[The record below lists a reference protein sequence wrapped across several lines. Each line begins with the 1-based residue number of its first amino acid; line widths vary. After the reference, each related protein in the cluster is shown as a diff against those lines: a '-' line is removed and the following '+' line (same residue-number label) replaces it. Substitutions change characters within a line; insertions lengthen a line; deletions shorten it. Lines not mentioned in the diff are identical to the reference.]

1 MARFRRI
8 DAGAGLFHARSSGF
22 WTSRGKKITVFSLHI
37 SVFSVLNQYISF
49 GLKEQSL
56 STTSCLIL
64 DIGSGTQDVL
74 LYQEGLELENCPKFI
89 LPSPARAVGAR
100 IRELT
105 AAGKNIHLYGRNMG
119 GGFWRALKAHQDAG
133 LKVSADPE
141 AALALGDD
149 LDQVRGH
156 GIDITSVP
164 SLDASQV
171 LLTDFDPGFW
181 RGLLQHAGLPQP
193 DLILACVQ
201 DHGFHPGKSNR
212 ISRFAYW
219 ERFMNE
225 DGGDVLRLLYAEPP
239 EEMTRLACL
248 RHAIGVG
255 MVADTGA
262 AALLGALFDPDVER
276 SAATEGVLVLNV
288 GNSHTIAFL
297 VLGNRVMGV
306 YEHHTGYLD
315 QTKLLDH
322 LARFRRGELGNA
334 EVFDDG
340 GHGCVTV
347 PDLPGGFSRTVVLGP
362 RRALLTDARVE
373 FLAPGGDMM
382 LAGCFG
388 LLKGWRELSAGR

>member
-1 MARFRRI
+1 M
-8 DAGAGLFHARSSGF
+8 S
-22 WTSRGKKITVFSLHI
+22 
-37 SVFSVLNQYISF
+37 
-49 GLKEQSL
+49 
-56 STTSCLIL
+56 STTCLIL

-89 LPSPARAVGAR
+89 LPSPARVVAAR

-105 AAGKNIHLYGRNMG
+105 AAGRNIHLYGTNMG
-119 GGFWRALKAHQDAG
+119 GGFWRAVKAHQDAG
-133 LKVSADPE
+133 LKVSATPE

-149 LDQVRGH
+149 LDRVRGH
-156 GIDITSVP
+156 GIAITSVP
-164 SLDASQV
+164 ALDASQV

-181 RGLLQHAGLPQP
+181 RGLLQHAGLSQP
-193 DLILACVQ
+193 DMVLACVQ

-225 DGGDVLRLLYAEPP
+225 DGGDVHRLLYAEPP

-248 RHAIGVG
+248 RHSIGVG

-276 SAATEGVLVLNV
+276 SANTEGVLVLNV

-297 VLGNRVMGV
+297 VLGKRVMGV

-315 QTKLLDH
+315 QTKLLNH

-347 PDLPGGFSRTVVLGP
+347 PDLPQGFARTVVLGP
-362 RRALLTDARVE
+362 RRALLADAKVE

-388 LLKGWRELSAGR
+388 LLKGWRALAFRK

>member
-1 MARFRRI
+1 MTAK
-8 DAGAGLFHARSSGF
+8 
-22 WTSRGKKITVFSLHI
+22 T
-37 SVFSVLNQYISF
+37 
-49 GLKEQSL
+49 
-56 STTSCLIL
+56 CLIL

-89 LPSPARAVGAR
+89 LPSPARNVAAR

-105 AAGKNIHLYGRNMG
+105 KAGRDIYLYGQNMG
-119 GGFWRALKAHQDAG
+119 GGFWRAVKAHQDAG
-133 LKVSADPE
+133 FKVFAHPD

-156 GIDITSVP
+156 GIDITSIP
-164 SLDASQV
+164 PLSASQV
-171 LLTDFDPGFW
+171 LLADFDPGFW

-193 DLILACVQ
+193 DLVLACVQ

-225 DGGDVLRLLYAEPP
+225 DGGDISRLLYADPP

-248 RHAIGVG
+248 RSAIGVG
-255 MVADTGA
+255 LVADTGS
-262 AALLGALFDPDVER
+262 AALLGALFDPGVAR
-276 SAATEGVLVLNV
+276 TAATDGVLVVNV

-297 VLGNRVMGV
+297 VLGTRVLGV
-306 YEHHTGYLD
+306 YEHHTGHLD
-315 QTKLLDH
+315 EIRLLDH

-347 PDLPGGFSRTVVLGP
+347 PDLPDGFGRIVVLGP
-362 RRALLTDARVE
+362 RRALLADAKVE

-388 LLKGWRELSAGR
+388 LLKGWKELGGPA

>member
-1 MARFRRI
+1 MR
-8 DAGAGLFHARSSGF
+8 
-22 WTSRGKKITVFSLHI
+22 
-37 SVFSVLNQYISF
+37 
-49 GLKEQSL
+49 
-56 STTSCLIL
+56 STTCLIL

-89 LPSPARAVGAR
+89 LPSPARNVAAR

-105 AAGKNIHLYGRNMG
+105 KAGRDIYLHGQNMG
-119 GGFWRALKAHQDAG
+119 GGFWRAVKAHQDAC
-133 LKVSADPE
+133 LKVYAHPE

-156 GIDITSVP
+156 GIEITSIP
-164 SLDASQV
+164 PLSASQV

-193 DLILACVQ
+193 DLVLACVQ

-225 DGGDVLRLLYAEPP
+225 DGGDIARLLYADPP
-239 EEMTRLACL
+239 EEMTRLQCL
-248 RHAIGVG
+248 RRSIGVG
-255 MVADTGA
+255 LVADTGS
-262 AALLGALFDPDVER
+262 AALLGALFDPGVARTAETD
-276 SAATEGVLVLNV
+276 GVLVLNV
-288 GNSHTIAFL
+288 GNSHTVAFL
-297 VLGNRVMGV
+297 VLGSRVLGV
-306 YEHHTGYLD
+306 YEHHTGHLD
-315 QTKLLDH
+315 E
-322 LARFRRGELGNA
+322 ARLLGNE

-347 PDLPGGFSRTVVLGP
+347 PDLPGGFERIVVLGP
-362 RRALLTDARVE
+362 RRALLADARVE

-388 LLKGWRELSAGR
+388 LLKGWREMGGAA

>member
-1 MARFRRI
+1 MTA
-8 DAGAGLFHARSSGF
+8 
-22 WTSRGKKITVFSLHI
+22 
-37 SVFSVLNQYISF
+37 
-49 GLKEQSL
+49 
-56 STTSCLIL
+56 TTCLIL

-89 LPSPARAVGAR
+89 LPSPARNVAAR

-105 AAGKNIHLYGRNMG
+105 KAGRDIYLFGQNMG
-119 GGFWRALKAHQDAG
+119 GGFWRAVKAHQDAG
-133 LKVSADPE
+133 FKVFAHPE

-156 GIDITSVP
+156 GIEITSIP
-164 SLDASQV
+164 PLSASQV
-171 LLTDFDPGFW
+171 LLTDFDSGFW

-193 DLILACVQ
+193 DLVLACVQ

-225 DGGDVLRLLYAEPP
+225 DDGNILRLVYADPP

-248 RHAIGVG
+248 RRSIGVG
-255 MVADTGA
+255 LVADTGS
-262 AALLGALFDPDVER
+262 AALLGALFDPSVEHT
-276 SAATEGVLVLNV
+276 AAMDGVMVVNV

-297 VLGNRVMGV
+297 VLERRVFGV
-306 YEHHTGYLD
+306 YEHHTGHLD
-315 QTKLLDH
+315 EARLLDH
-322 LARFRRGELGNA
+322 LARFRRGELGNS

-340 GHGCVTV
+340 GHGCVTA
-347 PDLPGGFSRTVVLGP
+347 PDLPDGFRRAVVLGP
-362 RRALLTDARVE
+362 RRAILADAKME

-388 LLKGWRELSAGR
+388 LLKGWRELGAV

>member
-1 MARFRRI
+1 MTAK
-8 DAGAGLFHARSSGF
+8 
-22 WTSRGKKITVFSLHI
+22 T
-37 SVFSVLNQYISF
+37 
-49 GLKEQSL
+49 
-56 STTSCLIL
+56 CLIL

-89 LPSPARAVGAR
+89 LPSPARNVAAR

-105 AAGKNIHLYGRNMG
+105 KAGRDIYLYGQNMG
-119 GGFWRALKAHQDAG
+119 GGFWRAVKAHQDAG
-133 LKVSADPE
+133 LKVFAHPD

-156 GIDITSVP
+156 GIGITVIPPLS
-164 SLDASQV
+164 ASQV

-193 DLILACVQ
+193 DLVLACVQ

-225 DGGDVLRLLYAEPP
+225 DGGDISRLLYADPP
-239 EEMTRLACL
+239 EEMTRLQCL
-248 RHAIGVG
+248 RCSIGVG
-255 MVADTGA
+255 MVADTGS
-262 AALLGALFDPDVER
+262 AALLGALFDPSVER
-276 SAATEGVLVLNV
+276 TAATDGVMVVNV

-297 VLGNRVMGV
+297 VLGRQVMGV
-306 YEHHTGYLD
+306 YEHHTGHLD
-315 QTKLLDH
+315 EIKLLDH
-322 LARFRRGELGNA
+322 LARFRRGELENA

-347 PDLPGGFSRTVVLGP
+347 QDLPEGFWRIVVLGP
-362 RRALLTDARVE
+362 RRALLADAKVE

-388 LLKGWRELSAGR
+388 LLKGWRELNKSPA

>member
-1 MARFRRI
+1 M
-8 DAGAGLFHARSSGF
+8 
-22 WTSRGKKITVFSLHI
+22 TSR
-37 SVFSVLNQYISF
+37 
-49 GLKEQSL
+49 
-56 STTSCLIL
+56 SCLIL

-89 LPSPARAVGAR
+89 LPAPARRVAAR

-105 AAGKNIHLYGRNMG
+105 AKGRDLYLYGQNMG
-119 GGFWRALKAHQDAG
+119 GGFWRAVKAHQDAG
-133 LKVSADPE
+133 LTVYAHPD

-149 LDQVRGH
+149 LKQVEGF
-156 GIDITSVP
+156 GIVVTTCP
-164 SLDASQV
+164 PLNASQI
-171 LLTDFDPGFW
+171 LLTDYDPGFW
-181 RGLLQHAGLPQP
+181 EGLLEHAGLVQP

-219 ERFMNE
+219 ERFMRE
-225 DGGDVLRLLYAEPP
+225 DRGEIAKLLYAEPP
-239 EEMTRLACL
+239 QEMTRLACL
-248 RHAIGVG
+248 RRSIGVG
-255 MVADTGA
+255 LVADTGA
-262 AALLGALFDPDVER
+262 AALFGALFDPGVEQT
-276 SAATEGVLVLNV
+276 AATQGVLVVNV

-297 VLGNRVMGV
+297 VRGQQVFGV

-315 QTKLLDH
+315 TAKLMEH
-322 LARFRRGELGNA
+322 LTRFRRGELGNG

-347 PDLPGGFSRTVVLGP
+347 ADLPEGFERIVVLGP
-362 RRALLTDARVE
+362 QRAKLDGVDVE

-388 LLKGWRELSAGR
+388 LLKGWLEYRS

>member
-1 MARFRRI
+1 MTAK
-8 DAGAGLFHARSSGF
+8 
-22 WTSRGKKITVFSLHI
+22 T
-37 SVFSVLNQYISF
+37 
-49 GLKEQSL
+49 
-56 STTSCLIL
+56 CLIL

-89 LPSPARAVGAR
+89 LPSPARAVAAR

-105 AAGKNIHLYGRNMG
+105 AAGRDIYLYGQNMG
-119 GGFWRALKAHQDAG
+119 GGFWRAVKAHQDAG
-133 LKVSADPE
+133 FKVFAHPD

-156 GIDITSVP
+156 GIEITSIP
-164 SLDASQV
+164 PLSASQV

-181 RGLLQHAGLPQP
+181 RGLLQHAGLAQP
-193 DLILACVQ
+193 DLVLACVQ

-225 DGGDVLRLLYAEPP
+225 DGGDISRLLYADPP
-239 EEMTRLACL
+239 QEMTRLACL
-248 RHAIGVG
+248 RRSIGVG
-255 MVADTGA
+255 MVADTGS
-262 AALLGALFDPDVER
+262 AALLGALFDPSVER
-276 SAATEGVLVLNV
+276 TAATDGVLVVNV
-288 GNSHTIAFL
+288 GNSHAIAFL
-297 VLGNRVMGV
+297 VLGRQVMGV
-306 YEHHTGYLD
+306 YEHHTGHLD
-315 QTKLLDH
+315 ETKFLDH
-322 LARFRRGELGNA
+322 LARFRRGKLENT

-347 PDLPGGFSRTVVLGP
+347 PDLPDGFGRIVVLGP
-362 RRALLTDARVE
+362 RRALLADAKVE

-388 LLKGWRELSAGR
+388 LLKGWREMGGAA

>member
-1 MARFRRI
+1 VNV
-8 DAGAGLFHARSSGF
+8 
-22 WTSRGKKITVFSLHI
+22 T
-37 SVFSVLNQYISF
+37 
-49 GLKEQSL
+49 
-56 STTSCLIL
+56 STTCLIL

-89 LPSPARAVGAR
+89 LPSPARGVAAR

-105 AAGKNIHLYGRNMG
+105 TAGRDIYLYGQNMG
-119 GGFWRALKAHQDAG
+119 GGFWRAVKAHQDAG
-133 LKVSADPE
+133 LKVFAHPD
-141 AALALGDD
+141 AALAMGDD

-156 GIDITSVP
+156 GIHITSIP
-164 SLDASQV
+164 PLSASQV

-193 DLILACVQ
+193 DLVLACVQ

-225 DGGDVLRLLYAEPP
+225 DGGDISRLLYADPP
-239 EEMTRLACL
+239 EEMTRLQCL
-248 RHAIGVG
+248 RRSIGVG
-255 MVADTGA
+255 MVADTGS
-262 AALLGALFDPDVER
+262 AALLGALFDPSVER
-276 SAATEGVLVLNV
+276 TAATDGVLVVNV

-297 VLGNRVMGV
+297 VFGRQVMGV
-306 YEHHTGYLD
+306 YEHHTGHLD
-315 QTKLLDH
+315 EAKLLDH
-322 LARFRRGELGNA
+322 LARFRRGELLNT

-347 PDLPGGFSRTVVLGP
+347 PDLPDGFGRIVVLGP
-362 RRALLTDARVE
+362 RRALLADAKVE

-388 LLKGWRELSAGR
+388 LLKGWRELNKSPA